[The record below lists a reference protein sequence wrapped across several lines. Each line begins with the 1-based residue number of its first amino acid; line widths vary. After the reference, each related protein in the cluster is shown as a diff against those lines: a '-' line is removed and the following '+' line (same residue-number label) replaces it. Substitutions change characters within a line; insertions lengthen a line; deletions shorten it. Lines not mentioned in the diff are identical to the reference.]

1 VTDRAWIIAA
11 DDLAL
16 WDECRRC
23 FYLAAAMDFPRPA
36 TANRLAALA
45 RGLLTGLQGARSDKI
60 ADGMPSGLLDVGC
73 HQLRSAPLNV
83 PVPDRAYR
91 CVLRG
96 DAEVVLQLDGRA
108 CGVVE
113 VIVGTPDPATLTL
126 SSRRLH
132 AWAHAVET
140 PGAGESRTV
149 SALGVLAF
157 EPDNDGRAGVS
168 GGAWRWTLIARDD
181 AAFFGFLAE
190 ALTLLA
196 TPTPPGGT
204 ALCAWCVYRDASRR
218 TGY

>member
-1 VTDRAWIIAA
+1 MTDRTWIIAP

-36 TANRLAALA
+36 TGNRLATRLH
-45 RGLLTGLQGARSDKI
+45 RGLLSGLQGARSDKI

-73 HQLRSAPLNV
+73 HQLRSTPLSV

-91 CVLRG
+91 CVIRG
-96 DAEVVLQLDGRA
+96 DADVVLQFDGRA
-108 CGVVE
+108 CGVVD
-113 VIVGTPDPATLTL
+113 VIVGMPDPATLSLTT
-126 SSRRLH
+126 RRLH

-168 GGAWRWTLIARDD
+168 GAWRWMPIARDD
-181 AAFFGFLAE
+181 ATFFGFLAE

-196 TPTPPGGT
+196 SPTPPGGT